1 MDDADKTIAYTDQ
14 DGRIKLFKV
23 TMTEFLSSSIWKNPL
38 QPKDTQP
45 LAQTQEIAKEQL
57 PDTGSEI
64 SNIST
69 TGTLETRRNDPIK
82 LKRVVDFLF
91 FLYHNYK

>member
-38 QPKDTQP
+38 QPKDTQ
-45 LAQTQEIAKEQL
+45 
-57 PDTGSEI
+57 
-64 SNIST
+64 
-69 TGTLETRRNDPIK
+69 
-82 LKRVVDFLF
+82 
-91 FLYHNYK
+91 H

>member
-45 LAQTQEIAKEQL
+45 LAQTVCCSQNCVFIWTSQL
-57 PDTGSEI
+57 RCFGLSQ
-64 SNIST
+64 
-69 TGTLETRRNDPIK
+69 
-82 LKRVVDFLF
+82 LF
-91 FLYHNYK
+91 FLLR